1 MCKNLN
7 YNACA
12 MCMMDC
18 GCERS
23 SLTTSNIQTNIGKF
37 DFLLCVRCNHPKNS
51 IFDVV
56 CLGLIPSCAVCFAGN
71 SESNSF
77 SHNLSHSS
85 ISLPIFIAQHAKC
98 THALGTRKRNR
109 ERERECNR
117 ESEWK
122 KFENHIG
129 D

>member
-77 SHNLSHSS
+77 SHNLSLIPPFFSQFLSPNMPNAHMHS
-85 ISLPIFIAQHAKC
+85 AQERE
-98 THALGTRKRNR
+98 T